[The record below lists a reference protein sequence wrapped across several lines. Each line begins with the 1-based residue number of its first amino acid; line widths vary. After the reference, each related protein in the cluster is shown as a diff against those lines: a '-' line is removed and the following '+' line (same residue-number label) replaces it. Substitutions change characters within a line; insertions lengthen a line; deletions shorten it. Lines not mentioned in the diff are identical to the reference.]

1 MIRPHSGPYPH
12 VAGCAGCRVRRLCDV
27 CGAPV
32 FPRVV
37 TRLLSRC
44 LAHAGALVLCL
55 LLSVSSAS
63 AECAWVLWSNFI
75 SRDPTAPHAASSGGL
90 WIPESAG
97 TRAECERSR
106 DRMVTVS
113 LKNQAMGPGT
123 QRNASGGGA
132 ESAGVFGPNGQ
143 TVMTC
148 LPDTVDPR
156 GPKGE
161 GRR

>member
-63 AECAWVLWSNFI
+63 AECAWVLWSSSI
-75 SRDPTAPHAASSGGL
+75 DRLAAEEVWSVITAYSRDDGGQ
-90 WIPESAG
+90 SACEKEAY
-97 TRAECERSR
+97 TTNAKLKAEERR
-106 DRMVTVS
+106 R
-113 LKNQAMGPGT
+113 GYPYH
-123 QRNASGGGA
+123 
-132 ESAGVFGPNGQ
+132 
-143 TVMTC
+143 VMC

-156 GPKGE
+156 GPRGK
-161 GRR
+161 

>member
-1 MIRPHSGPYPH
+1 M
-12 VAGCAGCRVRRLCDV
+12 RRASLV
-27 CGAPV
+27 
-32 FPRVV
+32 
-37 TRLLSRC
+37 
-44 LAHAGALVLCL
+44 VLCL
-55 LLSVSSAS
+55 LGSVATAS

-75 SRDPTAPHAASSGGL
+75 SSDPTAPHAPSSGGL
-90 WIPESAG
+90 WIPEGAG

-106 DRMVTVS
+106 DRMVTAS

-123 QRNASGGGA
+123 QRNAGGGGA

-156 GPKGE
+156 G
-161 GRR
+161 

>member
-12 VAGCAGCRVRRLCDV
+12 VAGCAGCRVRQLCDV

-106 DRMVTVS
+106 DRLVEASV
-113 LKNQAMGPGT
+113 KHQAMGPGT
-123 QRNASGGGA
+123 LIFVERLAEHRFVDVTEDLTVLVFFVPPEGSSAGGA
-132 ESAGVFGPNGQ
+132 G
-143 TVMTC
+143 
-148 LPDTVDPR
+148 
-156 GPKGE
+156 
-161 GRR
+161 